1 MNHKIY
7 RYNKLFKLSF
17 ILKFFAAILNILVLA
32 GVGNTTQIKCYNANS
47 HDKF

>member
-7 RYNKLFKLSF
+7 RYNKLFILIF
-17 ILKFFAAILNILVLA
+17 ILKFLAVILNILV
-32 GVGNTTQIKCYNANS
+32 GVANATQIKWYNANS